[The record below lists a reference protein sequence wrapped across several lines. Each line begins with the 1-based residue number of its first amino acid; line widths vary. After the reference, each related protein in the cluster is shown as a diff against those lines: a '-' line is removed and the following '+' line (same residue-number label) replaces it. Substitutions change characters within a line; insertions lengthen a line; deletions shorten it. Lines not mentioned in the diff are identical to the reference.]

1 MQAGAADR
9 CPVQKS
15 GDKSPHS
22 KGRLPGGPT
31 LSSTPAPAG
40 PAGGTEARQEFQRV
54 LEEVA
59 RLSEAEQ
66 APADYYRDALPRLL
80 APLGATGG
88 AIWAL
93 VEGRLTVLYHI
104 NAGELGF
111 AGRADAV
118 RSHDAL
124 LRHACRL
131 GRPLHVPPH
140 SNPGPDGG
148 QEGGENPTDYAMLLA
163 PVRVDGESVGLLQ
176 LWHPGAGTTA
186 PLNLR
191 LAFLAQAAGLISLFR
206 RNHQRREL
214 LAQQRLWTQLESFSC
229 HVHGSLNPTEVA
241 YTLANG
247 ARRLIDCDRIS
258 VVLCQ
263 GRRAEVAAVSGCDV
277 VETRSNQVK
286 RLRLLCGQ
294 VLAWGEKLIYRGTRD
309 DGLPPPVLKALDA
322 YLAESQSKL
331 LVVQPVR
338 DERDQ
343 ERGRPPRAALVLE
356 SFEPTAEADQ
366 PVAQL
371 DVVARHAAPAL
382 YNALEY
388 RRIPFRWFWRPLAAV
403 QEGLGGK
410 ARVALFL
417 VGAGV
422 AALVVSMLYLSYPLK
437 MDAQGQLLPVQ
448 RCWIYSPVE
457 AQVVGFAEGVQPGK
471 TVTANQSLVLMHD
484 VDLELQLVRLAS
496 EIAGAGEEIAALARQ
511 QSAAATEGDKL
522 HFAAEKKQKEYV
534 RERKIQ
540 EYTALRERTHSDQAR
555 PGYFWLQAPIRGTL
569 LNWDFRDSLTNRF
582 VKPSEPLLRI
592 GDKDR
597 RWEVELRI
605 PQKHIGQVLHAYDP
619 RHPERELDVDLLL
632 LSCPTRT
639 FKGKLS
645 RARIAS
651 EAGPDREDTG
661 DSEPVVLASVRLD
674 GPDIPG
680 AERIPRDLL
689 VTGTEVH
696 TKIRCGDRPLGYSLF
711 YGVWEF
717 AYEKV
722 VFFFKGGS

>member
-1 MQAGAADR
+1 
-9 CPVQKS
+9 
-15 GDKSPHS
+15 
-22 KGRLPGGPT
+22 LL
-31 LSSTPAPAG
+31 LSATHETPAA
-40 PAGGTEARQEFQRV
+40 AVTERRQELQRV
-54 LEEVA
+54 LEEMA
-59 RLSEAEQ
+59 PLSEAEQ
-66 APADYYRDALPRLL
+66 APGDYYRDVLPRLL
-80 APLGATGG
+80 APLGGTGG

-93 VEGRLTVLYHI
+93 AEDRLKALYHV
-104 NAGELGF
+104 NAGQLGF
-111 AGRADAV
+111 ANRADAV
-118 RSHDAL
+118 RDHDAL

-131 GRPLHVPPH
+131 NRPLHVPPH
-140 SNPGPDGG
+140 SSPGPDGG
-148 QEGGENPTDYAMLLA
+148 ENPTAYAMLLA
-163 PVRVDGESVGLLQ
+163 PIRVDGDTVGLLQ
-176 LWHPGAGTTA
+176 VWHPGEGAAA
-186 PLNLR
+186 PVNLR
-191 LAFLAQAAGLISLFR
+191 LAFVAQAASLISLFQ

-214 LAQQRLWTQLESFSC
+214 LAQRRLWTQLETFSC
-229 HVHGSLNPTEVA
+229 TVHGSLDPTEVA
-241 YTLANG
+241 YTLSNG
-247 ARRLIDCDRIS
+247 ARRLIACDRVS
-258 VVLCQ
+258 VVLRQ
-263 GRRAEVAAVSGCDV
+263 GRRADVAAVSGCDV

-286 RLRLLCGQ
+286 RLRLLCGE

-309 DGLPPPVLKALDA
+309 DGLPPHVLQALDA

-343 ERGRPPRAALVLE
+343 EKARTPQAALVLE
-356 SFEPTAEADQ
+356 SFEPTADADQ

-388 RRIPFRWFWRPLAAV
+388 RRIPFRWFWRPLAAL

-410 ARVALFL
+410 ARVALLL
-417 VGAGV
+417 VGAAAV
-422 AALVVSMLYLSYPLK
+422 ALVLSMTYLSYPLK
-437 MDAQGQLLPVQ
+437 MDAQGQLLPVE

-457 AQVVGFAEGVQPGK
+457 AQVVGFAAGVQPGK
-471 TVTANQSLVLMHD
+471 TVAAKQSLVLMHD

-511 QSAAATEGDKL
+511 QSAATTEGDRL
-522 HFAAEKKQKEYV
+522 HFASAKKQKEYA

-555 PGYFWLQAPIRGTL
+555 PGYFWLQAPIGGTL
-569 LNWDFRDSLTNRF
+569 LNWEFRDTLTNRF

-619 RHPERELDVDLLL
+619 RHPDRELDVDLLL

-639 FKGKLS
+639 FRGKLS
-645 RARIAS
+645 RTRIAC

-674 GPDIPG
+674 GSDIPE

-696 TKIRCGDRPLGYSLF
+696 TKLRCGDRSLGYSLF